1 MKSVL
6 IALLSSAAVFAVLCE
21 TPALAG
27 NGNDARFEADQAQIH
42 PWAADQSPDWTPHD
56 VAVGE
61 LYPKVPGAQAF
72 YGPNGER
79 PLGAM
84 NAVTRSCPIVKDTTN
99 GRETVVCGP

>member
-1 MKSVL
+1 MKL
-6 IALLSSAAVFAVLCE
+6 MLTALLSSAAVFAVLCE

-27 NGNDARFEADQAQIH
+27 NGNDARFEADQALIH
-42 PWAADQSPDWTPHD
+42 PWAANQSPDWSANE

-61 LYPKVPGAQAF
+61 PYPAVPGAQAF

-84 NAVTRSCPIVKDTTN
+84 APPTRSCPIVHDTTN
-99 GRETVVCGP
+99 GRETVVCGL

>member
-1 MKSVL
+1 MKLVL
-6 IALLSSAAVFAVLCE
+6 TALLSSAAAFAVLCQ

-27 NGNDARFEADQAQIH
+27 NGNDARFEADQAQMH
-42 PWAADQSPDWTPHD
+42 PWAADQSPDWSPNE

-84 NAVTRSCPIVKDTTN
+84 NAVTRSCPIVHDASN